1 MTTKAEFNA
10 EEWSTIVAGP
20 LVAGLTVITADRGGT
35 VRETF
40 ALAKGIAQ
48 EQQEGD
54 KPELVQAVLGERPSP
69 QTVLGEGE
77 HKVAPTELPN
87 RADEILRGALALLEA
102 KATSEEV
109 AAYKQVCLD
118 IAQRVAERT
127 KSGDFLG
134 IGGERV
140 SNEEA
145 VALDRL
151 RATLDI

>member
-10 EEWSTIVAGP
+10 EEWATLAAGP
-20 LVAGLTVITADRGGT
+20 MVSGLAVIAADRGGT

-54 KPELVQAVLGERPSP
+54 KPELVQELLGERPSP
-69 QTVLGEGE
+69 KAVLGGDED
-77 HKVAPTELPN
+77 KVTRAELPN
-87 RADEILRGALALLEA
+87 RTDQVLREALALLEA
-102 KATSEEV
+102 KATPEETD
-109 AAYKQVCLD
+109 AYKQVCLD